1 MFILLA
7 SFIAL
12 HFSSTL
18 VCFSSLFLV
27 YLSCVFFFFPALQ
40 SLSGILSLT
49 LLEFFKT
56 NVGQFFDFVEVLGS

>member
-1 MFILLA
+1 
-7 SFIAL
+7 
-12 HFSSTL
+12 
-18 VCFSSLFLV
+18 LFLV